1 MKLQKYD
8 VNWHTYS
15 DHLQGILQQ
24 MLSSNEFTDVT
35 LVTDDDKQI
44 QAHRN
49 ILSACSPVFKKILQ
63 SCNTLNHTVIYLR
76 GIRNSEMESLMQ
88 FIYMGKTS
96 IYQDRVKEFLMVGN
110 DLEIKDLRKNVENDN
125 KVPSSNTNSVMTNC
139 KTDVNDDKDVL
150 SSNET
155 NEEMTNVETNDDDVC
170 LKRSFEDDYL
180 SNVNLTG
187 DEKENT
193 NFACKPENK
202 ILNDS
207 SWQCPHC
214 DKSFS
219 DRLTLHSHQKHKH
232 KGLNYFCHR
241 CEFECKDVPKLISH
255 IQYKH
260 EGLKYSCDKCEYET
274 PFENIL
280 TDHIQTRHE
289 GHRYTCSQCDYQAL
303 RKETIRDHI
312 LYKHEGVKYSCDK
325 CDYEAGRMDSLNKH
339 IRNVHEG
346 VRHTCDQCD
355 KQFTD
360 PSSLK
365 VHKESVHEGIK
376 HKCDFCDWQVVRK
389 GSLKHHIL
397 TKHNDIN
404 IDMNIKCKHCE
415 KSFQQMK
422 AYKDHKKN
430 IHFLSNH

>member
-1 MKLQKYD
+1 MKLQKYN
-8 VNWHTYS
+8 VNWDTYS
-15 DHLQGILQQ
+15 DHLQSILQQ
-24 MLSSNEFTDVT
+24 MLSSNEFADVT

-44 QAHRN
+44 KAHRN

-63 SCNTLNHTVIYLR
+63 SCNTNNHPVIYLR

-96 IYQDRVKEFLMVGN
+96 IYQDRVKEFLMIGN
-110 DLEIKDLRKNVENDN
+110 DLEIKDLGKNVEK
-125 KVPSSNTNSVMTNC
+125 KVPSINTNPVMTNC
-139 KTDVNDDKDVL
+139 VTDVNDDKDVIF
-150 SSNET
+150 SNET
-155 NEEMTNVETNDDDVC
+155 NKEMTNDDTNDDDVF
-170 LKRSFEDDYL
+170 LKRSFEEDYL
-180 SNVNLTG
+180 SSVNLTG

-193 NFACKPENK
+193 NFASKSEIK
-202 ILNDS
+202 ISNDT

-255 IQYKH
+255 IQYIH
-260 EGLKYSCDKCEYET
+260 EGLKFSCDKCEYET
-274 PFENIL
+274 PFENHL
-280 TDHIQTRHE
+280 TDHIQARHE

-325 CDYEAGRMDSLNKH
+325 CDYVAGRMDGLNKH
-339 IRNVHEG
+339 NRNVHEG
-346 VRHTCDQCD
+346 VRHTCDQCE
-355 KQFTD
+355 KQFTE

-365 VHKESVHEGIK
+365 VHKKSVHEGIK

-415 KSFQQMK
+415 KHFKQMK
-422 AYKDHKKN
+422 AYTDHMKN
-430 IHFLSNH
+430 IHFLS

>member
-24 MLSSNEFTDVT
+24 MLLSNEFTDVT

-339 IRNVHEG
+339 NRNVHEG

-415 KSFQQMK
+415 KNFQQMK

>member
-24 MLSSNEFTDVT
+24 MLLSNEFTDVT

-63 SCNTLNHTVIYLR
+63 SCNTNNHTVIYLR

-214 DKSFS
+214 IKSFS

-415 KSFQQMK
+415 KNFQQMK
-422 AYKDHKKN
+422 AYTDHMKN
-430 IHFLSNH
+430 IHFFS

>member
-1 MKLQKYD
+1 MKLQKYN
-8 VNWHTYS
+8 VNWDTYS
-15 DHLQGILQQ
+15 DHLQSILQQ
-24 MLSSNEFTDVT
+24 MLSSNEFADVT

-44 QAHRN
+44 KAHRN

-63 SCNTLNHTVIYLR
+63 SCNTNNHPVIYLR

-96 IYQDRVKEFLMVGN
+96 IYQDRVKEFLMIGN
-110 DLEIKDLRKNVENDN
+110 DLEIKDLGKNVEN
-125 KVPSSNTNSVMTNC
+125 KVPSINTNPVMTNC
-139 KTDVNDDKDVL
+139 VTDVNDDKDVI

-155 NEEMTNVETNDDDVC
+155 NKEMTNDDTNDDDVF
-170 LKRSFEDDYL
+170 LKRSFEEDYL
-180 SNVNLTG
+180 SSVNLTG

-193 NFACKPENK
+193 NFASKSEIK
-202 ILNDS
+202 IPNDT

-255 IQYKH
+255 IQYIH
-260 EGLKYSCDKCEYET
+260 EGLKFSCDKCEYET
-274 PFENIL
+274 PFENHL
-280 TDHIQTRHE
+280 TDHIQARHE

-325 CDYEAGRMDSLNKH
+325 CDYVAGRMDGLNKH
-339 IRNVHEG
+339 NRNVHEG
-346 VRHTCDQCD
+346 VRHTCDQCE
-355 KQFTD
+355 KQFTE

-365 VHKESVHEGIK
+365 VHKKSVHEGIK

-404 IDMNIKCKHCE
+404 INMNIKCKHCE
-415 KSFQQMK
+415 KHFKQMK
-422 AYKDHKKN
+422 AYTDHMKN
-430 IHFLSNH
+430 IHFLS